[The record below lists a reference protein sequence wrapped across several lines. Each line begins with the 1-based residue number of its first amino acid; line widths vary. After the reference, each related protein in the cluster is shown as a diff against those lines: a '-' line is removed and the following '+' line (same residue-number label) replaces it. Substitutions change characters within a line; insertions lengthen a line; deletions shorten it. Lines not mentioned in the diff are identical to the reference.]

1 MRVRSAARLDSHE
14 HHDPMTSPDDKTVI
28 VSQAPASDSRPATSS
43 AASIDSHHALAIGT
57 RVAEF
62 EIKGLIGE
70 GGFGIVYLA
79 YDTQLGRN
87 VALKEY
93 MPAALASRGN
103 NAEVT
108 VRSERHEETFRA
120 GLKSFVNEARLLA
133 QFDHHSLVK
142 VYRFWEANGT
152 AYMVMPYYEGVT
164 LRDTLRAMSSPPDE
178 AWLRA
183 LLTPLLSALG
193 VMHAAQ
199 CYHRDI
205 APDNILLL
213 KGSGRPLLLDFGA
226 ARRVI
231 GDMTQALTVILKP
244 GYAPVE
250 QYAEVPTLK
259 QGPWTDI
266 YALAAVVYFAI
277 VGKTPPPSVGRMMS
291 DSYVPLATL
300 AANRYSP
307 AFAQTID
314 HALAVRPEER
324 PQSVQTFATGLR
336 LALGGEHDSH
346 DDALA
351 SAASRVAAAASIGA
365 VESRDAGAA
374 AVARPDANVRA
385 DSRAS
390 GSPASARPADDAQPH
405 SKRGRS
411 AAIAVGAVAVV
422 GLAAFGGWYAMRP
435 APPTTPSGVA
445 SSTAA
450 AAGSTGRT
458 DIARSASSSQA
469 APTVATPTQTRAAS
483 STTAPASASSAAA
496 SVSASASANA
506 APNTTRAAAVPL
518 PPYTPGGELERI
530 AALSDPSIRVTA
542 TSRSNTARINKDR
555 LQFRISSS
563 RAGYVYVFMVDPA
576 GQYLMLFPNGLDK
589 NNTIAAGQAISLPRA
604 SWPMTAGAPA
614 GPNRF
619 LVLVSPTQ
627 RDFSDGGLH
636 GESVFAEFPEQAQR
650 AAAVRRT
657 ASYSPFAGQ
666 ARCKAGATDCTDT
679 FGATTFTID
688 VVGPST

>member
-14 HHDPMTSPDDKTVI
+14 HPDPMTSPDDKTVI

-152 AYMVMPYYEGVT
+152 AYMVMPYYEGQT

-300 AANRYSP
+300 AADRYSP
-307 AFAQTID
+307 AFVQTID
-314 HALAVRPEER
+314 NALAVRPEER
-324 PQSVQTFATGLR
+324 PQSVQTFATGLG
-336 LALGGEHDSH
+336 LALGGEHDSR
-346 DDALA
+346 DDAPA
-351 SAASRVAAAASIGA
+351 SAVPRVAAAASFGA
-365 VESRDAGAA
+365 VESRETSAA
-374 AVARPDANVRA
+374 SAARSEGNMRA
-385 DSRAS
+385 DSGVAS
-390 GSPASARPADDAQPH
+390 SLASARQAANTQPH
-405 SKRGRS
+405 AKRSRS
-411 AAIAVGAVAVV
+411 AAIAVGAVAVA
-422 GLAAFGGWYAMRP
+422 GLAALGGWYAMRP
-435 APPTTPSGVA
+435 APSTTPSAGA
-445 SSTAA
+445 S
-450 AAGSTGRT
+450 AAGSAGRT
-458 DIARSASSSQA
+458 DIAHAASSSHV
-469 APTVATPTQTRAAS
+469 APGVPTQAQAS
-483 STTAPASASSAAA
+483 SGSPASASTSSAT
-496 SVSASASANA
+496 ASASGNA
-506 APNTTRAAAVPL
+506 APNTTQATAAPL

-542 TSRSNTARINKDR
+542 TSRNGTARINKDR
-555 LQFRISSS
+555 LQFRISSN

-589 NNTIAAGQAISLPRA
+589 NNTIAAGQAIALPRA

-627 RDFSDGGLH
+627 RDFSGGGLH
-636 GESVFAEFPEQAQR
+636 AESVFAEFPEQAQR

-666 ARCKAGATDCTDT
+666 PRCAASATDCPDT
-679 FGATTFTID
+679 FGAATFTID

>member
-14 HHDPMTSPDDKTVI
+14 HPDPMTSPDDKTVI

-120 GLKSFVNEARLLA
+120 GLRSFVNEARLLA

-164 LRDTLRAMSSPPDE
+164 LRDTLRAMRSPPDE

-183 LLTPLLSALG
+183 LLTPLVSALG

-244 GYAPVE
+244 GYAPIE

-300 AANRYSP
+300 AADRYSP

-324 PQSVQTFATGLR
+324 PQNVQTFATGLG
-336 LALGGEHDSH
+336 LALGGEHDSR

-351 SAASRVAAAASIGA
+351 SAASRVAAAASVGA
-365 VESRDAGAA
+365 VESREAGATSA
-374 AVARPDANVRA
+374 ARSEGNERA
-385 DSRAS
+385 DSGVS
-390 GSPASARPADDAQPH
+390 SSPASARSVADAQPH
-405 SKRGRS
+405 AKSGRS
-411 AAIAVGAVAVV
+411 AAIAIGAVAVV
-422 GLAAFGGWYAMRP
+422 GLAALGGWYAMRP
-435 APPTTPSGVA
+435 APPTTPSA
-445 SSTAA
+445 RPSATAT
-450 AAGSTGRT
+450 AGSAGHT
-458 DIARSASSSQA
+458 DMARAASSSHA
-469 APTVATPTQTRAAS
+469 APTLPTQAQAAS
-483 STTAPASASSAAA
+483 STTASASTSNATA
-496 SVSASASANA
+496 SVSARASGNA
-506 APNTTRAAAVPL
+506 APDTTRAAAVPL

-530 AALSDPSIRVTA
+530 ATLSDPSIRVTA
-542 TSRSNTARINKDR
+542 TSRSGTARINKDR
-555 LQFRISSS
+555 LQFRISSN

-589 NNTIAAGQAISLPRA
+589 NNTIAAGQSISLPRA

-666 ARCKAGATDCTDT
+666 ARCAASATDCPDT
-679 FGATTFTID
+679 FGAATFTID
-688 VVGPST
+688 VVSPST